1 MRNNNYL
8 LKATVIAALGGSLS
22 VAHATNGDQM
32 LGVTATQW
40 GMAGAVV
47 AAPQD
52 AGTVMT
58 NPAGLATLGIEEFRV
73 DMGFGFLNPPRKANG
88 TESDSSLYL
97 IPSGAMA
104 IKVDDSLT
112 LGLGMAGLSGMGV
125 DFADIMAAA
134 PGNQAVVTTK
144 QFYKIS
150 PGFAYRVNE
159 KLAIG
164 AALNID
170 YQSLALYNSQ
180 MAMPQN
186 QGYGYGG
193 ALGLTYKFSDRLQ
206 VGASYIS
213 QQNMD
218 AFKWNVASNAD
229 DPTALPGGTYEMTLN
244 APQVVQLGVA
254 FTPREGLLIE
264 ADIKH
269 IAFSDVLDTVNITTP
284 SGGSMP
290 MNFGWD
296 DQTVFALGVQKQLN
310 EKTTV
315 RIGYNYGE
323 SPIGPEDVATNYG
336 SLAVTEQHLSLGIT
350 RKFGDK
356 ISTSFSYVRAFNNEV
371 SNGANSIE
379 LEQNVV
385 NFQVSYKN

>member
-1 MRNNNYL
+1 MNKHR
-8 LKATVIAALGGSLS
+8 VIKGAVLGALYGTLS

-58 NPAGLATLGIEEFRV
+58 NPAGLSTLAIDEFRV

-88 TESDSSLYL
+88 ESSDSNLYL

-104 IKVDDSLT
+104 IRVDDQLT

-125 DFADIMAAA
+125 DFADIMPAA

-144 QFYKIS
+144 QFYKIA
-150 PGFAYRVNE
+150 PGFAYKVNE
-159 KLAIG
+159 QLAVG

-170 YQSLALYNSQ
+170 YQSLALYNAQ

-186 QGYGYGG
+186 QTYGFG
-193 ALGLTYKFSDRLQ
+193 ASLGMIYKFSERLQ
-206 VGASYIS
+206 LGASYIS
-213 QQNMD
+213 EQQMD
-218 AFKWNVASNAD
+218 AFQWNVASDGD
-229 DPTALPGGTYEMTLN
+229 DPTALPAGTYEMTMN
-244 APQVVQLGVA
+244 APQMLQLGVA
-254 FTPREGLLIE
+254 FQPREGLLIE

-269 IAFSDVLDTVNITTP
+269 IAFSDVLDTVNIKTP
-284 SGGSMP
+284 AGGNLP

-296 DQTVFALGVQKQLN
+296 DQTVYAIGVQKQVN
-310 EKTTV
+310 AKTAV
-315 RIGYNYGE
+315 RLGYNYGA
-323 SPIGPEDVATNYG
+323 SPIGSEDVANNYG
-336 SLAVTEQHLSLGIT
+336 SLAVTEQHLSLGMT
-350 RKFGDK
+350 RQLGEKMFA
-356 ISTSFSYVRAFNNEV
+356 SLSYVRAMDNKV
-371 SNGANSIE
+371 SSGANSIE
-379 LEQNVV
+379 LEQNVI
-385 NFQVSYKN
+385 NLQISYKN